1 MLPSLPRAAPPT
13 AYRGLPVRK
22 LKSWMAELAD
32 RRAPVA
38 RCDPRT
44 PLIVIPVTP
53 DARSDIRH
61 ATDAELV
68 RQALQGSDQAFGEIV
83 RRYQDL
89 LYRHAERMTGRQD
102 DAEDV
107 VQSAFIKAHRNLR
120 KCRDPERV
128 GAWLFRIGANTC
140 KDFLKSKRVSIPV
153 DQMPGLP
160 ATDRD
165 PEREVEMGR
174 VRHEI
179 ERALQSL
186 PVEQRE
192 AFLMK
197 HVEGWSY
204 YEMSETLDVSVPAL
218 KMRVHR
224 AREELQVLLQSY
236 GS

>member
-1 MLPSLPRAAPPT
+1 M
-13 AYRGLPVRK
+13 K
-22 LKSWMAELAD
+22 
-32 RRAPVA
+32 
-38 RCDPRT
+38 
-44 PLIVIPVTP
+44 P

-61 ATDAELV
+61 VSDAELV
-68 RQALQGSDQAFGEIV
+68 VQALRGSERAFGEIV

-89 LYRHAERMTGRQD
+89 LYRHAERMTGRRD

-128 GAWLFRIGANTC
+128 GAWLFRIGANAC
-140 KDFLKSKRVSIPV
+140 KDFLKSQRTTVPV
-153 DQMPGLP
+153 EKMPGLV
-160 ATDRD
+160 ATDGD
-165 PEREVEMGR
+165 PEREAELGS
-174 VRHEI
+174 VRNEI
-179 ERALQSL
+179 EQALRSL

-204 YEMSETLDVSVPAL
+204 TEMSETLDVSVPAL

>member
-1 MLPSLPRAAPPT
+1 MQ
-13 AYRGLPVRK
+13 GLPETE
-22 LKSWMAELAD
+22 S
-32 RRAPVA
+32 APGHA
-38 RCDPRT
+38 TRCDPRT
-44 PLIVIPVTP
+44 LRLVILVKP

-61 ATDAELV
+61 VSDAELV
-68 RQALQGSDQAFGEIV
+68 SQTLQGSDRAFGELV

-128 GAWLFRIGANTC
+128 GAWLFRIGANAC
-140 KDFLKSKRVSIPV
+140 KDFLKSKRATVPV
-153 DQMPGLP
+153 DTMTGL
-160 ATDRD
+160 ASTDGD
-165 PEREVEMGR
+165 PEREVELGV
-174 VRHEI
+174 VRSDI
-179 ERALQSL
+179 EQALGSL
-186 PVEQRE
+186 SVEQRE

-204 YEMSETLDVSVPAL
+204 TEMSETLDISVPAL

>member
-1 MLPSLPRAAPPT
+1 MPA
-13 AYRGLPVRK
+13 
-22 LKSWMAELAD
+22 
-32 RRAPVA
+32 A
-38 RCDPRT
+38 RCDLWTLP
-44 PLIVIPVTP
+44 IVILVTR
-53 DARSDIRH
+53 DARSDIRN
-61 ATDAELV
+61 ATDTELV
-68 RQALQGSDQAFGEIV
+68 RQALDGSDRAFGEIV

-89 LYRHAERMTGRQD
+89 LYRHAVRMTGRQD

-128 GAWLFRIGANTC
+128 GAWLFRIGANAC
-140 KDFLKSKRVSIPV
+140 KDFLKSKRVTIPF
-153 DQMPGLP
+153 DQMPGLLSN
-160 ATDRD
+160 DGD
-165 PEREVEMGR
+165 PERDAEMGR
-174 VRHEI
+174 VRGEI

-204 YEMSETLDVSVPAL
+204 DEMSETLDVSVPAL

>member
-1 MLPSLPRAAPPT
+1 ML
-13 AYRGLPVRK
+13 
-22 LKSWMAELAD
+22 
-32 RRAPVA
+32 
-38 RCDPRT
+38 
-44 PLIVIPVTP
+44 VIMVKP

-61 ATDAELV
+61 VSDAELV
-68 RQALQGSDQAFGEIV
+68 GQALRGSDRAFGEIV
-83 RRYQDL
+83 SRYQDL

-128 GAWLFRIGANTC
+128 GSWLFRIGANAC
-140 KDFLKSKRVSIPV
+140 KDYLKSKRTTVPV
-153 DQMPGLP
+153 ERMPDLV
-160 ATDRD
+160 ATEGD
-165 PEREVEMGR
+165 PEREAELGR
-174 VRHEI
+174 VRNDI

-186 PVEQRE
+186 QLEQRE

-204 YEMSETLDVSVPAL
+204 SEMSETLDVSVSAL

>member
-1 MLPSLPRAAPPT
+1 LR
-13 AYRGLPVRK
+13 
-22 LKSWMAELAD
+22 
-32 RRAPVA
+32 
-38 RCDPRT
+38 
-44 PLIVIPVTP
+44 
-53 DARSDIRH
+53 
-61 ATDAELV
+61 
-68 RQALQGSDQAFGEIV
+68 GSDRAFGEIV

-120 KCRDPERV
+120 RCRDPERV
-128 GAWLFRIGANTC
+128 GAWLFRIGANAC
-140 KDFLKSKRVSIPV
+140 KDYLKSKRTMIPV
-153 DQMPGLP
+153 EKIPDLV
-160 ATDRD
+160 ATDGN
-165 PEREVEMGR
+165 PERETELGTIR
-174 VRHEI
+174 SEI
-179 ERALQSL
+179 EQALQSL

-204 YEMSETLDVSVPAL
+204 TEMSETLDVSVPAL

-224 AREELQVLLQSY
+224 AREEMQVLLQSY

>member
-1 MLPSLPRAAPPT
+1 M
-13 AYRGLPVRK
+13 GLPVR
-22 LKSWMAELAD
+22 SWGTGPEIE
-32 RRAPVA
+32 RRSFRKPKGLRERTT
-38 RCDPRT
+38 RCDPR
-44 PLIVIPVTP
+44 PPRLVILVKP

-61 ATDAELV
+61 VSDAELV
-68 RQALQGSDQAFGEIV
+68 NQTLQGSDRAFGELV

-107 VQSAFIKAHRNLR
+107 VQSAFIKAHRSLR

-128 GAWLFRIGANTC
+128 GAWLFRIGANAC
-140 KDFLKSKRVSIPV
+140 KDFLKSKRATVPV
-153 DQMPGLP
+153 DTVTGLVS
-160 ATDRD
+160 TDGD
-165 PEREVEMGR
+165 PEREAELGV
-174 VRHEI
+174 VRSEI
-179 ERALQSL
+179 EQALQSL

-204 YEMSETLDVSVPAL
+204 TEMSDTLDISVPAL

>member
-1 MLPSLPRAAPPT
+1 L
-13 AYRGLPVRK
+13 
-22 LKSWMAELAD
+22 
-32 RRAPVA
+32 
-38 RCDPRT
+38 
-44 PLIVIPVTP
+44 VTR
-53 DARSDIRH
+53 DARSDIRN
-61 ATDAELV
+61 ATDTELV
-68 RQALQGSDQAFGEIV
+68 RQALDGSDRAFGEIV

-89 LYRHAERMTGRQD
+89 LYRHAVRMTGRQD

-128 GAWLFRIGANTC
+128 GAWLFRIGANAC
-140 KDFLKSKRVSIPV
+140 KDFLKSKRVTIPF
-153 DQMPGLP
+153 DQMPGLLSN
-160 ATDRD
+160 DGD
-165 PEREVEMGR
+165 PERDAEMGR
-174 VRHEI
+174 VRGEI

-204 YEMSETLDVSVPAL
+204 DEMSETLDVSVPAL

>member
-1 MLPSLPRAAPPT
+1 M
-13 AYRGLPVRK
+13 K
-22 LKSWMAELAD
+22 
-32 RRAPVA
+32 
-38 RCDPRT
+38 
-44 PLIVIPVTP
+44 P
-53 DARSDIRH
+53 DTRSDIRH
-61 ATDAELV
+61 VSDAELV
-68 RQALQGSDQAFGEIV
+68 RHALQGSDRAFGELV

-128 GAWLFRIGANTC
+128 GAWLFRIGANSC
-140 KDFLKSKRVSIPV
+140 KDFLKSKRATVSV
-153 DQMPGLP
+153 DAMTGL
-160 ATDRD
+160 ASTDGD
-165 PEREVEMGR
+165 PERETELGV
-174 VRHEI
+174 VRSEI
-179 ERALQSL
+179 EQALGRL

-204 YEMSETLDVSVPAL
+204 AEMSETLDASVAAL

>member
-1 MLPSLPRAAPPT
+1 MPA
-13 AYRGLPVRK
+13 
-22 LKSWMAELAD
+22 
-32 RRAPVA
+32 A
-38 RCDPRT
+38 RCDLWTLP
-44 PLIVIPVTP
+44 IVILVTR
-53 DARSDIRH
+53 DARSDIRN
-61 ATDAELV
+61 ATDTELV
-68 RQALQGSDQAFGEIV
+68 RQALHGSDRAFGEIV

-128 GAWLFRIGANTC
+128 GAWLFRIGANAC
-140 KDFLKSKRVSIPV
+140 KDFLKSKRVTIPF
-153 DQMPGLP
+153 DQVPGLP
-160 ATDRD
+160 SNDGD
-165 PEREVEMGR
+165 PEHDAEMGR
-174 VRHEI
+174 VRREI

-204 YEMSETLDVSVPAL
+204 EQMSETLDVSVPAL

-224 AREELQVLLQSY
+224 AREELQVLLQSH

>member
-1 MLPSLPRAAPPT
+1 M
-13 AYRGLPVRK
+13 K
-22 LKSWMAELAD
+22 L
-32 RRAPVA
+32 
-38 RCDPRT
+38 
-44 PLIVIPVTP
+44 

-61 ATDAELV
+61 VSDAELV
-68 RQALQGSDQAFGEIV
+68 SQALQGSDRAFGELV

-89 LYRHAERMTGRQD
+89 LYRHAERMTGGQD

-128 GAWLFRIGANTC
+128 GAWLFRIGANAC
-140 KDFLKSKRVSIPV
+140 KDFLKSKRATVPV
-153 DQMPGLP
+153 DTMTGL
-160 ATDRD
+160 ASTDGD
-165 PEREVEMGR
+165 PEREAERGR
-174 VRHEI
+174 VRNEI
-179 ERALQSL
+179 EEALGNL

-204 YEMSETLDVSVPAL
+204 TEMSETLDVSVPAL

-224 AREELQVLLQSY
+224 AREELQVLLQSH

>member
-1 MLPSLPRAAPPT
+1 MR
-13 AYRGLPVRK
+13 
-22 LKSWMAELAD
+22 
-32 RRAPVA
+32 
-38 RCDPRT
+38 
-44 PLIVIPVTP
+44 
-53 DARSDIRH
+53 
-61 ATDAELV
+61 
-68 RQALQGSDQAFGEIV
+68 GSDRAFGEIV

-120 KCRDPERV
+120 RCRDPERV
-128 GAWLFRIGANTC
+128 GAWLFRIGANAC
-140 KDFLKSKRVSIPV
+140 KDYLKSKRTMIPV
-153 DQMPGLP
+153 EKIPDLV
-160 ATDRD
+160 ATDGN
-165 PEREVEMGR
+165 PERETELGTIR
-174 VRHEI
+174 SEI
-179 ERALQSL
+179 EQALRSL

-204 YEMSETLDVSVPAL
+204 TEMSETLDVSVPAL

-224 AREELQVLLQSY
+224 AREEMQVLLQSY